1 MTLKGCYLAGD
12 IYAEIVRLRAAGE
25 NAALATIIEVRGS
38 IPAYETAKLL
48 VRADGTMLGTIGG
61 GCVEAEVWQAARE
74 ALREEKSRRL
84 VFHLNRDASEESGL
98 ICGGTLEIF
107 IEPVV
112 APPMLFCFGA
122 GHVCRAVATAAAAG
136 FGVTVCDSRPAYVTA
151 ERFPGADLRPGEYAE
166 VMPTLAP
173 RANAYVVIATP
184 GHREDMNILQWAC
197 ATPARYIGMIG
208 SKRKVISTYREL
220 LHRGVSAEALE
231 RVYAPMGL
239 EIGAIAPEEIGVAVV
254 AEMIA
259 VRRHA
264 PAPHMKLAKMPA
276 LAAAEMAPV
285 SSQR

>member
-1 MTLKGCYLAGD
+1 MADD

-25 NAALATIIEVRGS
+25 NAALATIIQVRGS
-38 IPAYETAKLL
+38 IPAYESAKLL
-48 VRADGTMLGTIGG
+48 VREDGTMLGTIGG

-74 ALREEKSRRL
+74 VLREEKSRRL
-84 VFHLNRDASEESGL
+84 EFHLNHDAAEDSGL

-107 IEPVV
+107 IEPVL

-122 GHVCRAVATAAAAG
+122 GHVCRAVAAAAAAAG

-151 ERFPGADLRPGEYAE
+151 GRFPGAQLRPGDYDA
-166 VMPTLAP
+166 VLPALAP
-173 RANAYVVIATP
+173 RRNAYIVIATP
-184 GHREDMNILQWAC
+184 GHREDMKILQWAC
-197 ATPARYIGMIG
+197 LTPARYIGMIG

-220 LHRGVSAEALE
+220 LRRGVPPGALE

-239 EIGAIAPEEIGVAVV
+239 EIGAVAPEEIGVAVV

-264 PAPHMKLAKMPA
+264 AAPHMKLAKMPP
-276 LAAAEMAPV
+276 LAAAPETAP
-285 SSQR
+285 R